1 MAPVKVDVRYARYI
15 FVTLRRN
22 LVGGGWFGVV
32 CAGVR
37 CLLLDV
43 WIGVMWDWWRR
54 PGLVG
59 CRSWWSGR
67 GVDGGARGAV
77 AVVAVPVRWHVELPT
92 EQIVRNR
99 LRSVI
104 VLGRRRVFF

>member
-1 MAPVKVDVRYARYI
+1 MDDGG
-15 FVTLRRN
+15 TLV
-22 LVGGGWFGVV
+22 LVQPLQQ
-32 CAGVR
+32 R
-37 CLLLDV
+37 
-43 WIGVMWDWWRR
+43 
-54 PGLVG
+54 
-59 CRSWWSGR
+59 R

-104 VLGRRRVFF
+104 VLGRRRVVSGAA